1 MANYVFLFLGN
12 LGTAKVKES
21 SQQVSSISSDLILP
35 SRRRPP
41 RPLVSGKLSSSS
53 NIVLT
58 GREKEHEDVDI
69 PLAYQTGAPKTCMN
83 SFVLF
88 CCFFLFCSVLFC
100 FVLFC
105 FFSLS
110 IHFITPNDSFVS
122 FLVIYC
128 WKNEQECI
136 IRFKNSSNLVPRSL
150 VDEAEGEIWSNPI
163 CTCNCLSGM

>member
-41 RPLVSGKLSSSS
+41 RPLVSDKLSSSS
-53 NIVLT
+53 NIVLA

-88 CCFFLFCSVLFC
+88 CCFFLFCSLLFC
-100 FVLFC
+100 FVFSVYPYISLHLMIPLFL
-105 FFSLS
+105 FWLFTVEKTSKSVLS
-110 IHFITPNDSFVS
+110 GLKTRVISYPDLLLTKPKARSGQIRFVH
-122 FLVIYC
+122 VIAC
-128 WKNEQECI
+128 QECS
-136 IRFKNSSNLVPRSL
+136 RR
-150 VDEAEGEIWSNPI
+150 
-163 CTCNCLSGM
+163 